1 MMGRAE
7 RIGDRLV
14 AGVITAAFIR
24 GIAELA
30 SADNERFGRW
40 ERPLMGIALGMSTAL
55 GGYLGWTARRSA
67 TSAAT
72 LTFTSAQDASA
83 ARDTDVRSLD
93 AAIPWGLKLVGLG
106 VQAVHKE

>member
-30 SADNERFGRW
+30 SCDNERFGRW

-55 GGYLGWTARRSA
+55 GGYLGWTARRHGTSSA
-67 TSAAT
+67 TLSFHICSGSRERAIP
-72 LTFTSAQDASA
+72 
-83 ARDTDVRSLD
+83 RSEPD
-93 AAIPWGLKLVGLG
+93 AAISG
-106 VQAVHKE
+106 A